1 MKRALMGILV
11 ALLAAGAVGCGSS
24 KSKTETSEG
33 IAVPGALSPRT
44 PSEVR
49 IQEAAEKQEE
59 NEKREHADEEAKE
72 AQKKQEEE
80 EGHATP

>member
-1 MKRALMGILV
+1 MKRAITGLLV

-33 IAVPGALSPRT
+33 IAEPGALAPRT

-49 IQEAAEKQEE
+49 VQEAEEKQAEVE
-59 NEKREHADEEAKE
+59 AREKKDEEAKE
-72 AQKKQEEE
+72 AQKRREEE
-80 EGHATP
+80 QPAP